1 MKKVLGFGDGL
12 DVWRQDEY
20 ILKHRLSPPLCV
32 SGFSCQSRNTKGLLS
47 RREEK
52 DLG

>member
-20 ILKHRLSPPLCV
+20 ILKHRYFRLRCV
-32 SGFSCQSRNTKGLLS
+32 LADFRARAEIQKVY
-47 RREEK
+47 
-52 DLG
+52 